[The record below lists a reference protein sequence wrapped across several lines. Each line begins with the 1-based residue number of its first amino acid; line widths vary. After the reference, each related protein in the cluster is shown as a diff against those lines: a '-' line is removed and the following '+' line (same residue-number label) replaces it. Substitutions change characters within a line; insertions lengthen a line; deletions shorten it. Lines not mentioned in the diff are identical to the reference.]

1 MKAMVTAVKD
11 RKENSQD
18 DNINYL
24 GPILK
29 KDILYSIQSR

>member
-1 MKAMVTAVKD
+1 MKAMVTAVID

-29 KDILYSIQSR
+29 KRHTIFYTE